1 MKSSLFSAVCSKM
14 QTVCQRRWRLSCC
27 PPWTDR
33 PDREQRGR
41 VSGMRKR
48 RSREEEER
56 TVTPSVF
63 PAGILARGHTL
74 TGWWWYKLCMQNF
87 TAKLY
92 NKTHELIVKYVHF
105 TVMCDTQLWL
115 AHICN
120 VPGFSLF
127 CICGKKRILPETM
140 SQIEIITN
148 ALLTNFSIST
158 YFCSLMRFS
167 HQHRIK

>member
-87 TAKLY
+87 TAKLL
-92 NKTHELIVKYVHF
+92 NWSLNMFILLSCVTHSYGWHIF
-105 TVMCDTQLWL
+105 VMFL
-115 AHICN
+115 
-120 VPGFSLF
+120 VSLSF
-127 CICGKKRILPETM
+127 AFVEKKRILPETM

-148 ALLTNFSIST
+148 ALLANFSIST